1 MESVHP
7 SISGAIS
14 NLKGNSGQ
22 DNTETQKHR
31 PSSPSKVILTGS
43 NKKEGSRRHIEP
55 TPFWTAEAQTTLNLA
70 EARRIYN
77 DKYLVSG
84 SLDPDFLFNVGRQLE
99 TATKFSSISPQETS
113 LARVARL
120 RADSRLHEEL
130 FFTAQRKAQQSLSFT
145 SKRTGSIQPVRVPKA
160 AVSSLN
166 FGKHIG
172 PCPDLQAPDQDLIKF
187 LRLWTSAQLWLQ
199 DTLRYSTAE
208 ATQANHAEFTE
219 PQNPDS
225 LNLHGAELRATILHH
240 LPRITHFRAEIILQR

>member
-113 LARVARL
+113 LAKVARLRPSL

-130 FFTAQRKAQQSLSFT
+130 FFKAQRKAQQSLSFT
-145 SKRTGSIQPVRVPKA
+145 SKRTGSTQPVRVPKA

-199 DTLRYSTAE
+199 DTQL
-208 ATQANHAEFTE
+208 QKQLNHTEFTE

-225 LNLHGAELRATILHH
+225 LNLHGAESRATILHH